1 MRSFFNRPAWATT
14 GDDVLDSNEFY
25 RRAGQ
30 TYTDII
36 AASKVARDSPPCRS
50 GSSTTEDG
58 KVCKR
63 RHISQEPSSR
73 ETASRVI
80 PGDGQEKSDIQGVSP
95 CSSDPC
101 KTSSDISDR
110 NDCRM
115 PMQLPTD
122 KVSAADSKVDSLNT
136 RDIRQTHLRPY
147 PSTNAEI
154 TKTKMAVG
162 KTPISCD
169 TRKNQRRAA
178 IHTDQH
184 SDSMK
189 YDPVVQ
195 ILITSKIES
204 TKPLVV
210 HRKMS
215 QSLRDVRLAWCNC
228 QSIPKEM
235 QSSILLTWKGR
246 RLFDV
251 TTCRSLGISVPK
263 GLADSPVHGDH
274 VRYGSKEDIRIH
286 MEAVIENNVMA
297 MDNWQASHESYFASA
312 QESTATD
319 GSSRLLSTRV
329 VLKCPRSGDMELNVN
344 PRMQISRLVTIFRDA
359 KKIPENREVYLV
371 FDGDRLDPCSCLSM
385 HDMADGD
392 LVDVVVK

>member
-1 MRSFFNRPAWATT
+1 MRSFFKRPTWATT
-14 GDDVLDSNEFY
+14 GDDGLDSNDFY

-36 AASKVARDSPPCRS
+36 AASKVPRHSPPCRS
-50 GSSTTEDG
+50 TTENG

-73 ETASRVI
+73 ETASRAL
-80 PGDGQEKSDIQGVSP
+80 PGDGQEECDIQGVSP
-95 CSSDPC
+95 CSFDSC
-101 KTSSDISDR
+101 KTSPEISDR

-122 KVSAADSKVDSLNT
+122 KVSATDSKVDSLNT
-136 RDIRQTHLRPY
+136 R
-147 PSTNAEI
+147 
-154 TKTKMAVG
+154 VG
-162 KTPISCD
+162 KNPVSCD
-169 TRKNQRRAA
+169 TRKNQRKAA
-178 IHTDQH
+178 IHINQH

-195 ILITSKIES
+195 ILITSKIEN
-204 TKPLVV
+204 TKPLIV

-235 QSSILLTWKGR
+235 QSFILLTWKGR

-251 TTCRSLGISVPK
+251 TTCRSLGINVPK
-263 GLADSPVHGDH
+263 GLADSPVYGDH
-274 VRYGSKEDIRIH
+274 ARHGSKEDIRIH
-286 MEAVIENNVMA
+286 MEAVIEDNVMA
-297 MDNWQASHESYFASA
+297 MDGWQASHESYLASA

-329 VLKCPRSGDMELNVN
+329 VLKCPRSGDMELNIS

-385 HDMADGD
+385 YDMADGD

>member
-1 MRSFFNRPAWATT
+1 MRSFFKRPTWATT
-14 GDDVLDSNEFY
+14 GDDELDSNDFY

-36 AASKVARDSPPCRS
+36 AASKVPRDSPPCRS
-50 GSSTTEDG
+50 TTENG

-73 ETASRVI
+73 ETASRAL
-80 PGDGQEKSDIQGVSP
+80 PGDGQEECDIQGVSP
-95 CSSDPC
+95 CSFDSC
-101 KTSSDISDR
+101 KTSPEISDR

-115 PMQLPTD
+115 PMQFLG
-122 KVSAADSKVDSLNT
+122 
-136 RDIRQTHLRPY
+136 PY

-162 KTPISCD
+162 KTPVSCD
-169 TRKNQRRAA
+169 TRKNQRKAA

-195 ILITSKIES
+195 ILITSKIEN
-204 TKPLVV
+204 TKPLIV

-235 QSSILLTWKGR
+235 QSFILLTWKGR

-251 TTCRSLGISVPK
+251 TTCRSLGINVPK
-263 GLADSPVHGDH
+263 GLADSPVYGDH
-274 VRYGSKEDIRIH
+274 VRHGSKEDIRIH
-286 MEAVIENNVMA
+286 MEAVIEDNVMA
-297 MDNWQASHESYFASA
+297 MDGWQASHESYLASA

-319 GSSRLLSTRV
+319 SSRLLSTRV
-329 VLKCPRSGDMELNVN
+329 VLKCPRSGD
-344 PRMQISRLVTIFRDA
+344 
-359 KKIPENREVYLV
+359 LV

-385 HDMADGD
+385 YDMADGD